1 MDGILER
8 IYFYIYYVIFILK
21 FKVTS
26 FFQATDFLYLY
37 PVTGI
42 SIFLS
47 WILGSHNCSYVWNIF
62 PFLGLSLFLKVR
74 NYAKV
79 QQLFHHNRDD
89 SFQQETLK
97 WVNFLLNK
105 WFVFSSDYL
114 NQVMKTSINTRLQKA
129 KLSYAENL
137 KVISCHLGTQ
147 TPELTNLRVSEI
159 KNPYFQTF
167 HDLRGFSHLQLVQFL
182 PSYQVKVEAAVTLNS
197 KDLKLKLHGHFLTS
211 FFDMDTDVLLEG
223 LSLHGNIQIILSL
236 SKEIPFPH
244 ISKATFC
251 FTERPK
257 LNFNVYI
264 WTYLNLMKMPFI
276 SSEIHNS
283 LMAELSRQVI
293 SPASLD
299 IDLGS
304 FLS

>member
-1 MDGILER
+1 MSSI
-8 IYFYIYYVIFILK
+8 
-21 FKVTS
+21 
-26 FFQATDFLYLY
+26 FQATDFLGLY

-42 SIFLS
+42 SLFLS
-47 WILGSHNCSYVWNIF
+47 WILGSYNFSYVWIIF
-62 PFLGLSLFLKVR
+62 LIVAFSLFLKVR
-74 NYAKV
+74 NYAKFKE
-79 QQLFHHNRDD
+79 LFGNSRDG
-89 SFQQETLK
+89 SVQQETLK
-97 WVNFLLNK
+97 WVNFILNK

-114 NQVMKTSINTRLQKA
+114 NQVLMTSIDTRLKKA
-129 KLSYAENL
+129 KLTYVENL
-137 KVISCHLGTQ
+137 NIISCQLGTQ

-159 KNPYFQTF
+159 KNPYFQWF
-167 HDLRGFSHLQLVQFL
+167 HDLKSFSHLQLVQLF

-197 KDLKLKLHGHFLTS
+197 KDLKIKLHGHFLTP